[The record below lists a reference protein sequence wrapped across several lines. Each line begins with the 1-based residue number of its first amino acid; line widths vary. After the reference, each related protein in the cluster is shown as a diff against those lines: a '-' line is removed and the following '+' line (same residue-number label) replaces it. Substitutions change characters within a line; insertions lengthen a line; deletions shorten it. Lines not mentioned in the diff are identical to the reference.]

1 MTYTKP
7 LLILL
12 AALACVLTGHAQSE
26 APAMQKPKVMVVPE
40 EAFCINKGYV
50 REAADGSPMADYT
63 RAMLDN
69 DVLDVIN
76 SFENIMAGYGFELTN
91 LSQTLDELKED
102 EALTGVLTAKDDGMV
117 VEDDLDRLSRVA
129 GADILVKVAPR
140 ISAYGPEQRLELRV
154 SSIDCASKKALLAF
168 GPVSKTSAGSVSMLL
183 RAAVSDNIETF
194 AMGLN
199 RYFEQLKTKGRE
211 GTIFVKV
218 AETCPLNLESTVTYR
233 GEEGELADLIQM
245 WVADNAVRG
254 AFTGGKTSRYAMKL
268 DQVRFP
274 LTGKAA
280 FGRVKA
286 LSMEDFVKTGL
297 TALLGQYDIS
307 VSTHAV
313 GIGKVYLTLG
323 KKD

>member
-1 MTYTKP
+1 MTYTKTF
-7 LLILL
+7 LIIL
-12 AALACVLTGHAQSE
+12 AALACAVAGRAQSD
-26 APAMQKPKVMVVPE
+26 APVMQKPKVMVVPE

-50 REAADGSPMADYT
+50 REAADGSPMADYA

-69 DVLDVIN
+69 NVLDVIN

-102 EALTGVLTAKDDGMV
+102 EALAGVLTAKDDGMV

-140 ISAYGPEQRLELRV
+140 ISPYGPEQRLELRV

-211 GTIFVKV
+211 GTI
-218 AETCPLNLESTVTYR
+218 
-233 GEEGELADLIQM
+233 
-245 WVADNAVRG
+245 
-254 AFTGGKTSRYAMKL
+254 
-268 DQVRFP
+268 
-274 LTGKAA
+274 LT
-280 FGRVKA
+280 R
-286 LSMEDFVKTGL
+286 LRC
-297 TALLGQYDIS
+297 
-307 VSTHAV
+307 
-313 GIGKVYLTLG
+313 
-323 KKD
+323 